1 MLAVPRRVRGEV
13 EPASPARTL
22 PRPARPHPRG
32 GGLGSAAA
40 PRATQ
45 ECAAPSW
52 ALVRANL
59 FMHYAFDTWMTREH
73 PRVQFERYCDDVVV
87 HCETQQQAVRVRDA
101 IAGRLAE
108 CGGLQLHPDK
118 TRIVY

>member
-1 MLAVPRRVRGEV
+1 MRGPVLGTGPRGFYTHSPRTSLA
-13 EPASPARTL
+13 ASPNTA
-22 PRPARPHPRG
+22 
-32 GGLGSAAA
+32 GLTEKKYF
-40 PRATQ
+40 PV
-45 ECAAPSW
+45 
-52 ALVRANL
+52 LVRANL